1 MNALTNV
8 DRAYWFLILVVKF
21 SSAFESSKSENR
33 PTTTKNIV
41 KEIEAWV
48 KGNHAGIIYI
58 YIYIDTHTAGI
69 PVHVC
74 INIDGMIIRVHE
86 ASLGN

>member
-48 KGNHAGIIYI
+48 KGNHAGI
-58 YIYIDTHTAGI
+58 